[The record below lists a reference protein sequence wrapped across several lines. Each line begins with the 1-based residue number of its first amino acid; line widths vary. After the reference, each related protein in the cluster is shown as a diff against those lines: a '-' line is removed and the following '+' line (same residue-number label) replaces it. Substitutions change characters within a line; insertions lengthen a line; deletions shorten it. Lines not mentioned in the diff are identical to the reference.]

1 MFTLSRLGIFAYNM
15 MWAKRSLKVILV
27 WVAHLIQFVC
37 LSVNIKPVEVI
48 TCIMVRGWVTVAW
61 IFNLEETSLLTGL
74 VTIIWGGKHCLFGFQ
89 WWVYWVQSVMVLLM
103 VFGEDYGFLAKI
115 TDFWRRL
122 QIFGKDYGFFGEDY
136 GFLYFLYVYCAY

>member
-48 TCIMVRGWVTVAW
+48 TSIMVHGAEVGGRGMK
-61 IFNLEETSLLTGL
+61 I
-74 VTIIWGGKHCLFGFQ
+74 
-89 WWVYWVQSVMVLLM
+89 QSRGNFIAHRFIYHNIV
-103 VFGEDYGFLAKI
+103 
-115 TDFWRRL
+115 
-122 QIFGKDYGFFGEDY
+122 
-136 GFLYFLYVYCAY
+136 